1 MDMSPCDPRPQQV
14 VYDRLRRRRVRY
26 EEIKTSHVVS
36 PSIKHSPN
44 GSMLFIVRLP
54 QATRGRRPT
63 RAEVSAQ
70 FARGTAVQMS
80 ARWHERK
87 ALPGRTGSHDEPRIS
102 PEAVI

>member
-26 EEIKTSHVVS
+26 EEIKTSHVGS

-44 GSMLFIVRLP
+44 GSTLFIVRLP
-54 QATRGRRPT
+54 QAIRGRRPT

-70 FARGTAVQMS
+70 FARGTAFQMS
-80 ARWHERK
+80 ACWHEQK
-87 ALPGRTGSHDEPRIS
+87 AHPCRTRSHDEPRMP